1 MQNKG
6 PQKLNSMPLLGLEW
20 PGDWHGFSNHGALV
34 ETYVNKC
41 NLIATPQ
48 NSMNSLEGTFQH

>member
-6 PQKLNSMPLLGLEW
+6 PQKLNSMPLLGLER

-41 NLIATPQ
+41 NLIATP
-48 NSMNSLEGTFQH
+48 